1 MCGLNSLEERSSCDE
16 VEQMSAVSKSKKIAD
31 RILALVEERGALK
44 SICPSDV
51 ARALF
56 TEDNWRDEMDTV
68 REVAQDLS
76 DRGLI
81 KVTQKGR
88 EIKNVLD
95 AHGPIRLRQGDR

>member
-1 MCGLNSLEERSSCDE
+1 M
-16 VEQMSAVSKSKKIAD
+16 SKSKKISEA
-31 RILALVEERGALK
+31 ILALVEERGVLK

-56 TEDNWRDEMDTV
+56 ADNWRDEMDAV

-88 EIKNVLD
+88 EIKNVRE
-95 AHGPIRLRQGDR
+95 AHGPIRLSKVN

>member
-1 MCGLNSLEERSSCDE
+1 
-16 VEQMSAVSKSKKIAD
+16 MSAASKSTKIAD
-31 RILALVEERGALK
+31 RILALVEERGAQK

-56 TEDNWRDEMDTV
+56 SDDHWREEMDAV

-88 EIKNVLD
+88 EIRNVLD
-95 AHGPIRLRQGDR
+95 AHGPIRLRKGN